1 MGKSVDLLH
10 LHFGFWVLRL
20 PAHKM
25 HNLTIA
31 IGLVMCMGA
40 GALTVVQETI
50 PGNKPKAYRL
60 FRAARI
66 AGRKTKD
73 YLIDLWN

>member
-1 MGKSVDLLH
+1 MGKPVDYLH
-10 LHFGFWVLRL
+10 WHFGWWILRL

-40 GALTVVQETI
+40 GALTVAQETI
-50 PGNKPKAYRL
+50 PGNKMKTYRL
-60 FRAARI
+60 FRVARR
-66 AGRKTKD
+66 AGRKTKE